1 MWAFHLAKTTKRIDD
16 NDHVSRYVRPTLLDV
31 DPETDQVRGVFNAA
45 FHLKA
50 SDEGELSV
58 NHLQHYIGTMTD
70 QLNAIMMAKKK
81 SGFDV
86 KITSAFV
93 VLQADEITNAGTKVG
108 LSLVSYKDPQPPDD
122 PSHAVV
128 RGLPDD
134 TGSDVFE
141 DLARVASKR
150 LFLTKDL

>member
-16 NDHVSRYVRPTLLDV
+16 NDHVCRYVRPTLLDI

-58 NHLQHYIGTMTD
+58 NHLEHYTGTMTD
-70 QLNAIMMAKKK
+70 QLKAIMIAKKK
-81 SGFDV
+81 SGFGV

-93 VLQADEITNAGTKVG
+93 VLQTDEITNAGTKAG
-108 LSLVSYKDPQPPDD
+108 LALASYKDPQPPDD

-134 TGSDVFE
+134 TSSDVFE
-141 DLARVASKR
+141 DLARIASKR
-150 LFLTKDL
+150 LFLTKHM